1 MNMHFNRYI
10 HTVKWFESRFW
21 WSAKI
26 NQQIK
31 LLLGGML
38 HSALLIIILFIFFQR
53 IKVFGI
59 EVEKFIWKF
68 AIILIGL
75 VTLI

>member
-1 MNMHFNRYI
+1 MNMHINCYV
-10 HTVKWFESRFW
+10 HTVKWFQSTFW

-38 HSALLIIILFIFFQR
+38 HSAPIITFIFFQQ
-53 IKVFGI
+53 IKFFGT
-59 EVEKFIWKF
+59 EVGKFTWKF

>member
-1 MNMHFNRYI
+1 MCI
-10 HTVKWFESRFW
+10 SIEKKWFESRFW

-31 LLLGGML
+31 LLLDGML
-38 HSALLIIILFIFFQR
+38 HSAPLITFIFFEQ
-53 IKVFGI
+53 IKVFGT
-59 EVEKFIWKF
+59 EVGKFTWKF

-75 VTLI
+75 LTLI